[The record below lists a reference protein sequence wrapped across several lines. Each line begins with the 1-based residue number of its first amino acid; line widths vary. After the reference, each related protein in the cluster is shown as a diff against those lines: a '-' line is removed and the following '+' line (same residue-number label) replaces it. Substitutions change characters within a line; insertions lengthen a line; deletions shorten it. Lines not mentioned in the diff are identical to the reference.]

1 MLNRQKVGLIVL
13 SACQSAKMAGEDA
26 MGSVAA
32 RLTHAG
38 IPSVLA
44 MTHSV
49 LVTTA
54 QELFAKFYQRL
65 VRGEG
70 MGEALDNAR
79 RHLYLNQGRGERQR
93 GETRITLELQ
103 DWFLPALYQ
112 SGKDTPLLTS
122 SSIPSVSSSSSLP
135 LAEKIQEAVFF
146 GRSRELWLI
155 EKAFVGQRAV

>member
-13 SACQSAKMAGEDA
+13 SACQSAAMGGEDA
-26 MGSVAA
+26 MGCVAA

-38 IPSVLA
+38 IPAVLA

-54 QELFAKFYQRL
+54 RQLFAKFYQRL
-65 VRGEG
+65 VSGEG

-79 RHLYLNQGRGERQR
+79 RDLYLNRERDERQR
-93 GETRITLELQ
+93 GDKRITMKLY

-112 SGKDTPLLTS
+112 AGKDTPLLTDKE
-122 SSIPSVSSSSSLP
+122 PESVEP
-135 LAEKIQEAVFF
+135 VH
-146 GRSRELWLI
+146 
-155 EKAFVGQRAV
+155 